1 MKCGKGDRVSIMQSK
16 WPHTLATIALFL
28 ITCAPVFAY
37 DINLAW
43 DPTTELVQGYKI
55 YYGTAPRTY
64 GAPIVVGNT
73 TRYSVPGLGVGTYY
87 FAVTSYDRLGG
98 ESGFS
103 NEASATFGCT
113 YFLSST
119 GQSVGQATETGSV
132 VVMASTGCNWTAAS
146 NASWNTISSGSSG
159 SGNGTVN
166 FSVAANTAT
175 ASRTGTLTIAGQ
187 TFTLTQAATRCT
199 FSILPMSQNV
209 SPSSG
214 SGNVTVTTGT
224 GCNWTVVSN
233 ASWLTI
239 TSGGTSSG
247 AANSNYSIAANTTG
261 SPRSGTIIIAGQIFT
276 VTQAGRCTY
285 SVLAT
290 SQSFARNG
298 GTASVAVTALTGCSW
313 TAASNAS
320 WITVTSASSGSGNE
334 TVSYK
339 VAATTE
345 SRTGTLTIAGQTI
358 VVTQELKST
367 INFSQF
373 ASGASWVSSLV
384 LTNPSS
390 SETAT
395 GSATFFNQQG
405 ELTAVTLNSQPS
417 ASVALFT
424 ILPLGSLTWTT
435 NGTGD
440 LVSGSVQVSADIPV
454 AGVVKYSHPEFGIAG
469 IGESLP
475 LRSVMTSVSRDTN
488 RGSNTGIALSNP
500 ESTEAEL
507 TLSLRNTA
515 GVEVN
520 GGSVSLRIPPNGN
533 IARFIHELFPKA
545 ETTMFQ
551 GTLVITS
558 NTPDGNV
565 CATALQI
572 GSSSKEFNSMPV
584 VAVDPAP
591 TTTQLFFAHFVNGA
605 NWTSTLDLVNPLT
618 SASRSVVSVFG
629 ADGNRWAASLS
640 GQELA
645 ENGSF
650 DIQPQSNSVAR
661 TDGQGT
667 LITGSVR
674 VNASGALGGVLTFAS
689 PDLGI
694 ATVGPSM
701 PMAGF
706 IAPMMRSSSMQ
717 LSTGLAIASV
727 GSAVRVT
734 LRLRNQGGELLPG
747 GEAELNL
754 PPSGQLS
761 LFIEQLFP
769 SADTR
774 EFEGT
779 LTVTAEGGDIIGT
792 AIQVGKKKGELTALP
807 VTQLR

>member
-1 MKCGKGDRVSIMQSK
+1 MKCGKGDKVSIMQSK
-16 WPHTLATIALFL
+16 WPHTLTTIALFL
-28 ITCAPVFAY
+28 ITCTHVFAN

-43 DPTTELVQGYKI
+43 DAKTALVQGYKV

-64 GAPIVVGNT
+64 GVPIVVGNT

-87 FAVTSYDRLGG
+87 FAVTSYDRLG

-103 NEASATFGCT
+103 NEASASLGCT
-113 YFLSST
+113 YSLSST

-132 VVMASTGCNWTAAS
+132 VVMASTGCKWTAAS

-175 ASRTGTLTIAGQ
+175 ASRIGTLTIAGH
-187 TFTLTQAATRCT
+187 TFTLTQSATRCT
-199 FSILPMSQNV
+199 FSILPISQNV
-209 SPSSG
+209 SPSGG
-214 SGNVTVTTGT
+214 SGNVRVTT

-233 ASWLTI
+233 ANWLTV
-239 TSGGTSSG
+239 TSGGTGSG
-247 AANSNYSIAANTTG
+247 AANFNYSVAANTTG
-261 SPRSGTIIIAGQIFT
+261 SSRSGTITIAGQIFT
-276 VTQAGRCTY
+276 VTQAGTSCTY

-320 WITVTSASSGSGNE
+320 WITVTSASSGSSNE
-334 TVSYK
+334 TVNYK

-358 VVTQELKST
+358 VVTQEFKNT

-373 ASGASWVSSLV
+373 ASGAGWVSSLV

-390 SETAT
+390 SQTAT
-395 GSATFFNQQG
+395 GSATFFNEQG
-405 ELTAVTLNSQPS
+405 ELTAVSLNGQAS

-440 LVSGSVQVSADIPV
+440 LVSGSVQVRADILV

-475 LRSVMTSVSRDTN
+475 LRSVMTSISRNAN

-507 TLSLRNTA
+507 TLSLRNPA
-515 GVEVN
+515 GAEVN

-618 SASRSVVSVFG
+618 SDSMSVVSVFG

-640 GQELA
+640 GQGLA

-667 LITGSVR
+667 LVTGSVR

-706 IAPMMRSSSMQ
+706 IAPMMRSSSTQ
-717 LSTGLAIASV
+717 LSTGVAIASV

-779 LTVTAEGGDIIGT
+779 LTVTTEGGDIIGT

-807 VTQLR
+807 VTELR